1 MHTQRRTTLLSL
13 LAAAALLLSSCD
25 NSFGVFSSIQ
35 DEVEQTGTD
44 IFKNSSVKRAF
55 AFGAN
60 YYANQNKLFTRT
72 IAGSSWTVAPING
85 SSDYETCFSATKDSN
100 KLYASVEDSSGANA
114 VYSSSDGLAWTRLD
128 SSFPPSGAIVDMLF
142 YANGYLFA
150 QCHAG
155 YTTADDA
162 TDDSYSLYYSDG
174 SSAFA
179 AVNASL
185 TSVAQPF
192 VGVVWDT
199 GASCFW
205 YATRNAL
212 YQGTS
217 AAPPFTVL
225 AVTAT
230 GPIAD
235 SLTITSIAY
244 SAPASAL
251 YVGTYTGKLYQ
262 YTTSWQ
268 SKSVGSG
275 GPITA
280 FADVGST
287 GSSHLLVGE
296 GFTED
301 DNTDGGYYEGSF
313 ASFVAGASGDV
324 AKSESIYDTTVI
336 GTAVNDF
343 YWDDTKHTLFICVA
357 PGAKTSLYGLY
368 SSVYST
374 GTSSWSGWDAE

>member
-44 IFKNSSVKRAF
+44 IFKNSQVTRAF
-55 AFGAN
+55 ALGTS
-60 YYANQNKLFTRT
+60 YYATQTKLYSRA
-72 IAGSSWTVAPING
+72 IASGSWDVVAING
-85 SSDYETCFSATKDSN
+85 SKDYETCFSATSDGS
-100 KLYASVEDSSGANA
+100 KLYASIEDSSGADA
-114 VYSSSDGLAWTRLD
+114 VYSSTDGSAWTRLD
-128 SSFPPSGAIVDMLF
+128 TSFPPSGSIVDDLF
-142 YANGYLFA
+142 YAQGYLFA

-185 TSVAQPF
+185 TSVAKPF
-192 VGVVWDT
+192 VGVAHF
-199 GASCFW
+199 GSAFW
-205 YATRNAL
+205 YATRSAL
-212 YQGTS
+212 YSNSAPTS
-217 AAPPFTVL
+217 GAITDQTS
-225 AVTAT
+225 TA
-230 GPIAD
+230 GL
-235 SLTITSIAY
+235 SSQTITSIAY
-244 SAPASAL
+244 SSPASAL
-251 YVGTYTGKLYQ
+251 YVGTYAAKLFQ
-262 YTTSWQ
+262 YDGTSWT
-268 SKSVGSG
+268 SESVGSG

-280 FADVGST
+280 LVDVGST
-287 GSSHLLVGE
+287 SSHLLVGE

-301 DNTDGGYYEGSF
+301 DDTDGGYYEGSF

-324 AKSESIYDTTVI
+324 AKSESVYDTTVI
-336 GTAVNDF
+336 GTAVNAF
-343 YWDDTKHTLFICVA
+343 YWDDTKNTLFICVA
-357 PGAKTSLYGLY
+357 PGASTSLYGLY
-368 SSVYST
+368 SSLYSA